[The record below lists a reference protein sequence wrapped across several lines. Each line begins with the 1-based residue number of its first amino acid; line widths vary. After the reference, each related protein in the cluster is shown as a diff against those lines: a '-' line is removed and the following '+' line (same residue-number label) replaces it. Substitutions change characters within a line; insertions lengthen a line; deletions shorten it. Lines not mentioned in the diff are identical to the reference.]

1 MELTPG
7 KGYISE
13 HSRYIQNEAGQN
25 MGKGKDEVSLQRA
38 TKRRE
43 NDEKAMKMLEMY
55 DVVDEVWPSVVFE
68 TNFVKFE
75 TRKKLE
81 LQILVSLQ

>member
-13 HSRYIQNEAGQN
+13 HSGYIQNEAGQD
-25 MGKGKDEVSLQRA
+25 MGKGKDEVLLQRA

-43 NDEKAMKMLEMY
+43 NDEKAEMNMKMLEMN

-68 TNFVKFE
+68 TNFVE
-75 TRKKLE
+75 
-81 LQILVSLQ
+81 V